1 MHKVSQH
8 MQNTIAQHQ
17 QRREKVTWNP
27 QLHCALSSSKIPR
40 QSGDARNRR
49 ARACQ
54 LFSGRVPLSTR
65 KNTMFRAD
73 PNIQI
78 ADSALLYAAL
88 LYSALLYFAL
98 LSPSLLYTRL
108 YSALFYSSLFFFLLL
123 CYTLLCS
130 TTEFYATPTP
140 PLLHLYSTSTPP
152 LLYLYST
159 CTLPLPLPLPL
170 PLETLLCSTLL

>member
-54 LFSGRVPLSTR
+54 LFSGRVPLFTR

-78 ADSALLYAAL
+78 ASMMQQFQLRSANSDLQNTIRIGSQYILENNYPSRSLGAAIPL
-88 LYSALLYFAL
+88 RSAQTELHNSIDLQH
-98 LSPSLLYTRL
+98 T
-108 YSALFYSSLFFFLLL
+108 
-123 CYTLLCS
+123 TLQHITLMHQ
-130 TTEFYATPTP
+130 FQF
-140 PLLHLYSTSTPP
+140 H
-152 LLYLYST
+152 
-159 CTLPLPLPLPL
+159 CTKCLKACK
-170 PLETLLCSTLL
+170 TQ